1 MVNWHDHISTNP
13 DIMLGKACFKGT
25 RIPVYL
31 VLRKMAMGETEQDIL
46 ESYPKL
52 SHESVQAAM
61 FFAVD
66 AVNNEVVYPVPN

>member
-13 DIMLGKACFKGT
+13 EIMSGKPCFKGT

-31 VLRKMAMGETEQDIL
+31 VLRKMAMGETKQDIL

-52 SHESVQAAM
+52 TDESIQAARLY
-61 FFAVD
+61 AVD
-66 AVNNEVVYPVPN
+66 VVTNEAIFPASN